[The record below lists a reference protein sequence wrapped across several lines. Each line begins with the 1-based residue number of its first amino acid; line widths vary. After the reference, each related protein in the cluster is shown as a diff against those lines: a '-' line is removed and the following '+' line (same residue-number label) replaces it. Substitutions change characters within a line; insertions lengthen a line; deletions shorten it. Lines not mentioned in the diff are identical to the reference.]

1 MKRVTLEIRTKTTTE
16 LRNLGYA
23 VIPSETNF
31 FMVHI
36 RRPVQPVIEEFRKKG
51 VLVGRPFPPMLEH
64 LRVSV
69 GTPEEMG
76 RFMTAFKEVV
86 PVRTAGSGSR

>member
-1 MKRVTLEIRTKTTTE
+1 MQK
-16 LRNLGYA
+16 LGYE

-36 RRPVQPVIEEFRKKG
+36 KRPVVPVIAAFKEKG
-51 VLVGRPFPPMLEH
+51 VLVGRPFPPMTEY

-69 GTPEEMG
+69 GTPQEME
-76 RFMTAFKEVV
+76 RFLGAFGQLFSV
-86 PVRTAGSGSR
+86 